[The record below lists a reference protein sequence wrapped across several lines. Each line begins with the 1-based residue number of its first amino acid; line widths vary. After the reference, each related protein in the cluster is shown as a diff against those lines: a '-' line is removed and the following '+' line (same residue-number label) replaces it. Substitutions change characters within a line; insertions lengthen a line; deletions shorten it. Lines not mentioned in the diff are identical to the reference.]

1 MIENVNVFVNQE
13 ERDLNFSNVC
23 SLSAAVMLAFH
34 YFKKS

>member
-1 MIENVNVFVNQE
+1 MIENVNVFVNCK
-13 ERDLNFSNVC
+13 ERDLNYINVR